1 MMTPD
6 FDALVSE
13 YQAEGIGQT
22 LYSFISDI
30 VAGVTRHYPA
40 PYYSPN
46 EIWDED
52 ALSGLCHDFIVEKLL
67 RAGLLDH
74 YLLSLQTVAQFRQV
88 LQRDFRHFLIN
99 RRRKDEFSN
108 LVRRVHRILIT
119 NDQFATTSSGLW
131 GLQGWSTDEEI
142 QRLDAVV
149 QAMYKVDLPPISR
162 YKAASRKI
170 DHLIST
176 PDLERLLADTFKEL
190 GRFIDFQLLIHAI
203 RYRLNLHDIQEASLD
218 EPGDTQDGDIPS
230 LSDIIPANYEIPAV
244 ELTDIV
250 LRIYSQLSARE
261 QRTLSVYLS
270 LEAPTLEDVSARLD
284 ISKSTV
290 GNHLSRFT
298 KFVTDAELTE
308 QEIHKLFEQL
318 SELFVE
324 VDQQRG

>member
-1 MMTPD
+1 MC
-6 FDALVSE
+6 
-13 YQAEGIGQT
+13 
-22 LYSFISDI
+22 
-30 VAGVTRHYPA
+30 
-40 PYYSPN
+40 N
-46 EIWDED
+46 
-52 ALSGLCHDFIVEKLL
+52 DFIVEKLL
-67 RAGLLDH
+67 RSGLLDH
-74 YLLSLQTVAQFRQV
+74 YLLSLQTSAQFRQV

-99 RRRKDEFSN
+99 RRRKDELFN
-108 LVRRVHRILIT
+108 LVRRVRWVLTT
-119 NDQFATTSSGLW
+119 NDQFAKNSSGLW
-131 GLQGWSTDEEI
+131 GLQGWSTNESV
-142 QRLDAVV
+142 QRLDNVV

-162 YKAASRKI
+162 YKATSRKI

-203 RYRLNLHDIQEASLD
+203 CCRLNLYDIQEASLD
-218 EPGDTQDGDIPS
+218 EPDDTQDGDIPIIEIVP
-230 LSDIIPANYEIPAV
+230 SDHEVPAV
-244 ELTDIV
+244 ELTDIA

-261 QRTLSVYLS
+261 HRTLSVYLS
-270 LEAPTLEDVSARLD
+270 LETPTLENVSSRLD

-308 QEIHKLFEQL
+308 QETHKLFEQL